1 MSKMSEVKTKDSKL
15 VCVTGLVNK
24 GKSTAMK
31 IISSYGYDVFIMD
44 EYIHQIYNRDEIG
57 YIAIQ
62 ENFGKEYV
70 NEIQVDRDKLREL
83 ILSDSKFRDKLNSI
97 MFPIMLS
104 KLLELKKESKG
115 LIFVELGIYI
125 YDPKFFDKAF
135 DLVIAVNRD
144 EEITEKNPFQKIKNV
159 VKFSTKDVGNLENN
173 EYTNTVFVD
182 FIVDNNS
189 TLEKFKNNI
198 KKILEHIDK

>member
-159 VKFSTKDVGNLENN
+159 IKFSTKDVGNLENN
-173 EYTNTVFVD
+173 EYTNTVLVD

>member
-1 MSKMSEVKTKDSKL
+1 MPKMSEVKTKDSKL

-159 VKFSTKDVGNLENN
+159 IKFSTKDVGNLENN

-189 TLEKFKNNI
+189 TLEKFKSNI
-198 KKILEHIDK
+198 KKILEYIDK

>member
-159 VKFSTKDVGNLENN
+159 IKFSTKDVGNLENN

>member
-1 MSKMSEVKTKDSKL
+1 MSKMSEVKTKESKL

-115 LIFVELGIYI
+115 LIFAELGIYI
-125 YDPKFFDKAF
+125 YGPKFFDKAF

-159 VKFSTKDVGNLENN
+159 IKFSTKDVGNLENN

>member
-70 NEIQVDRDKLREL
+70 NEIQVDRNKLREL

-159 VKFSTKDVGNLENN
+159 IKFSTKDVGNLENN

>member
-97 MFPIMLS
+97 IFPIMLS

>member
-1 MSKMSEVKTKDSKL
+1 MSKMSEVKIKDSKL
-15 VCVTGLVNK
+15 VCITGLVNK

-44 EYIHQIYNRDEIG
+44 EYIHQIYNRDEVG

-159 VKFSTKDVGNLENN
+159 IKFSTKDVGNLENN